1 MYWKNT
7 IGRVQMKVI
16 LLKDVKKVGKKGE
29 IVEVSDG
36 YARNFLIKQKLGV
49 MPSDTAMNILSNQ
62 KKEEQAHQE
71 ELKKEAIELKK
82 VIESQEFVFQ
92 VKANS
97 DGKVFNSLSMNKLQ
111 DELAKKGITI
121 DKRKIIDSEPIT
133 SLGYSNVNVE
143 LYKGV
148 VATIK
153 VLLKES

>member
-1 MYWKNT
+1 
-7 IGRVQMKVI
+7 MKVI

-143 LYKGV
+143 LY
-148 VATIK
+148 
-153 VLLKES
+153 

>member
-1 MYWKNT
+1 
-7 IGRVQMKVI
+7 MKVI

-29 IVEVSDG
+29 VVEVSDG
-36 YARNFLIKQKLGV
+36 YAKNFLIKQKLGV

-62 KKEEQAHQE
+62 KKEEQARQE

>member
-1 MYWKNT
+1 
-7 IGRVQMKVI
+7 MKVI

-29 IVEVSDG
+29 VVEVSDG
-36 YARNFLIKQKLGV
+36 YAKNFLIKQKLGV

>member
-1 MYWKNT
+1 
-7 IGRVQMKVI
+7 
-16 LLKDVKKVGKKGE
+16 
-29 IVEVSDG
+29 
-36 YARNFLIKQKLGV
+36 GV

>member
-1 MYWKNT
+1 
-7 IGRVQMKVI
+7 MKVI

>member
-1 MYWKNT
+1 MCWKNT

-29 IVEVSDG
+29 VVEVSDG
-36 YARNFLIKQKLGV
+36 YAKNFLIKQKLGV